1 MKPFYTVLFL
11 LFSATMILAQENF
24 VKINGSTNVSSF
36 QFINSKFR
44 NDRGA
49 YSFSEKNLPNIIL
62 KVSDFD
68 CKNKIMVKDFQK
80 ILNSEKYPEMTIRF
94 INLTKNQTNLI
105 AVIEVK
111 MMNQSKRYHV
121 EFNIQNNKLI
131 GRKNLKFSDFNIIP
145 PKKMG
150 GMIVVK
156 DDLDLILSLAT
167 RI

>member
-1 MKPFYTVLFL
+1 
-11 LFSATMILAQENF
+11 MITAQENF
-24 VKINGSTNVSSF
+24 VKINGNTNVSSF
-36 QFINSKFR
+36 QFINTTFK
-44 NDRGA
+44 NDRGS

-68 CKNKIMVKDFQK
+68 CRNKMMVKDFQK

-94 INLTKNQTNLI
+94 ISLIKNQKNLI
-105 AVIEVK
+105 AFIEVK

-131 GRKNLKFSDFNIIP
+131 GHKNVKFSEFNIIP

-150 GMIVVK
+150 GVIVVK
-156 DDLDLILSLAT
+156 DDLDLIFSLAM
-167 RI
+167 